1 MNNWIVLSAFS
12 VTVAA
17 VYVPPAIALDEAGT
31 AEQRAEVRM
40 LAAEQAAREAGMQR
54 EVSAARAQMERE
66 IQLAQ
71 AEVEQEVQRAREAER
86 EREAR
91 VEREIQL
98 AQAEVEQEVQRAR
111 EAERER
117 EARVER
123 EVEMKRAEM
132 ERKLAEAEIE
142 LAEAARRVAE
152 LSTRNLPRQFY
163 EVQSW
168 PDMRGKPRIG
178 ITIETEASHKGPVEG
193 VEVISVTPGSAAAD
207 AGLRTGDVLT
217 SVGGQALMSDTRKE
231 ANKALMEIV
240 EALEGGDKLDVE
252 YLRDGNVGRVTVEPR
267 VVDSETFVFQGFPSS
282 EDWREDIRVIPGA
295 VGNAVRSFAYRWGGS
310 SWADME
316 LVELNAGLGKYFG
329 TEEGVLVV
337 TAPKSGALELED
349 GDVIQEI
356 DGRKPS
362 SVNHA
367 IRILSSYQPGEK
379 IELSI
384 MRDKRRRTLDVEMP
398 DDRTSFRIPKP
409 PKPVEMLPVRRVSLT
424 FGDHQT

>member
-1 MNNWIVLSAFS
+1 MRNGIVLSALS
-12 VTVAA
+12 ATIAVAL
-17 VYVPPAIALDEAGT
+17 VPPANALAET

-40 LAAEQAAREAGMQR
+40 LAKQQAAREAQMAQEVRAEVARIER
-54 EVSAARAQMERE
+54 EV
-66 IQLAQ
+66 QLAQ
-71 AEVEQEVQRAREAER
+71 ADVEREVLRAREAEE

-91 VEREIQL
+91 VK
-98 AQAEVEQEVQRAR
+98 
-111 EAERER
+111 
-117 EARVER
+117 R
-123 EVEMKRAEM
+123 EVEMERAEM
-132 ERKLAEAEIE
+132 ERKLAEAEME

-163 EVQSW
+163 EIQSW
-168 PDMRGKPRIG
+168 PDLHGKPRIG
-178 ITIETEASHKGPVEG
+178 ITIETEGSNKGPVEG

-217 SVGGQALMSDTRKE
+217 SVGGQALTADTRKE

-240 EALEGGDKLDVE
+240 KALEEGDKLEVE
-252 YLRDGNVGRVTVEPR
+252 YLRAGNVGSVTVEPR
-267 VVDSETFVFQGFPSS
+267 VVDSETFVFSGVPGNS
-282 EDWREDIRVIPGA
+282 DWQESIRVIPDA
-295 VGNAVRSFAYRWGGS
+295 VGNVVSNFAYRWGGS

-316 LVELNAGLGKYFG
+316 MVELNAGLGKYFG

-337 TAPKSGALELED
+337 AAPKSGALELED

-356 DGRKPS
+356 DGRKPT

-398 DDRTSFRIPKP
+398 DDRTSFSIPKP
-409 PKPVEMLPVRRVSLT
+409 PKPPEVLPVRRVSLT
-424 FGDHQT
+424 FGDQQT

>member
-1 MNNWIVLSAFS
+1 MRNWIVLSAFS
-12 VTVAA
+12 ATIAA
-17 VYVPPAIALDEAGT
+17 ALVPPATAL
-31 AEQRAEVRM
+31 AETEEERAEVRM
-40 LAAEQAAREAGMQR
+40 LAEQQAAREARMER
-54 EVSAARAQMERE
+54 EVRATEARMERE
-66 IQLAQ
+66 IQIAQ
-71 AEVEQEVQRAREAER
+71 AEVEREAQRVRETEGQREELVKREAEM
-86 EREAR
+86 E
-91 VEREIQL
+91 
-98 AQAEVEQEVQRAR
+98 
-111 EAERER
+111 
-117 EARVER
+117 
-123 EVEMKRAEM
+123 RAEM
-132 ERKLAEAEIE
+132 ERKLAEAERE

-163 EVQSW
+163 EFESW
-168 PDMRGKPRIG
+168 PDLRGKPRMG
-178 ITIETEASHKGPVEG
+178 ITIETEGSFEGPVEG

-217 SVGGQALMSDTRKE
+217 SVGGQSLTSDTRKE

-240 EALEGGDKLDVE
+240 EALEQGDKLEVE
-252 YLRDGNVGRVTVEPR
+252 YLRAGNVGSVTVEPR
-267 VVDSETFVFQGFPSS
+267 VVDSETFVFSGVPGNS
-282 EDWREDIRVIPGA
+282 DWQESIRVIPDA
-295 VGNAVRSFAYRWGGS
+295 VGNVVRNYAYRWGGS

-337 TAPKSGALELED
+337 AAPKSGALELED

-356 DGRKPS
+356 DGRKPT

-409 PKPVEMLPVRRVSLT
+409 PKPVEVLPVRRVSLT
-424 FGDHQT
+424 FDEHQT